1 MLQGPDGWKGIRK
14 TSGCKSRSRA
24 GVPNGWKKDASEM
37 SSQEIVNVPPLQRN
51 ANGQVDVDSVP
62 DVIEWFLNYD
72 QRVAIIKHPSV
83 EEVFQWKQ
91 QQSLTQGENVF
102 VFKQAEDRLAI
113 GIIQD
118 LADNSTERELHA
130 WIGQL
135 LGALDTAAK
144 ANELTAEA
152 YKLELRSGGS
162 ILKQAEKIPFQ
173 RGRTDFLL
181 NCWIETLCT
190 AEARV
195 LGWLYKEFYGR
206 PYAP

>member
-1 MLQGPDGWKGIRK
+1 M
-14 TSGCKSRSRA
+14 T
-24 GVPNGWKKDASEM
+24 NGSEINEPPLLRDASG
-37 SSQEIVNVPPLQRN
+37 R
-51 ANGQVDVDSVP
+51 VDVDSVP
-62 DVIEWFLNYD
+62 DVIEWFLNND
-72 QRVAIIKHPSV
+72 QRVAVIKHPAV

-91 QQSLTQGENVF
+91 QESRNQGEQVF
-102 VFKQAEDRLAI
+102 NFTRAEDRLAI
-113 GIIQD
+113 GIIQA
-118 LADNSTERELHA
+118 LADNPSQRELHA

-135 LGALDTAAK
+135 LTALDTASK
-144 ANELTAEA
+144 ANESTAES
-152 YKLELRSGGS
+152 YQLDLRSGGS

-173 RGRTDFLL
+173 RGRSEFLL